1 VKANDVSANNKDS
14 ELSVG
19 LPLDERPIFD
29 LTTISPPSTPSRVAI
44 RANSGIVSGESP
56 GFLENPVYPLNSAPP
71 SQMIP
76 SLYDGII
83 KEAPSFAKNPVHPL
97 NYVASGQ
104 IFPRLYDTT
113 ATEPVS
119 LATNLVYPLNYV
131 GPGQTHPSLYHAT
144 NTEAPSFITSPI
156 YPLNYAMSG
165 QATPSFYNAVDTEA
179 PILSNETFS
188 SAHTS
193 LCNTT
198 SWGTPV
204 FSDGRNH
211 P

>member
-1 VKANDVSANNKDS
+1 MKANDVSANNKDR
-14 ELSVG
+14 EPSVG
-19 LPLDERPIFD
+19 LPLDERPIF
-29 LTTISPPSTPSRVAI
+29 PPSTPSRVAI
-44 RANSGIVSGESP
+44 RANCGIVSGESP

-97 NYVASGQ
+97 NYVASEQ

-113 ATEPVS
+113 AAEPVS
-119 LATNLVYPLNYV
+119 LATNLVYPLKYM

-156 YPLNYAMSG
+156 YPLNYAVSE
-165 QATPSFYNAVDTEA
+165 QATPLYNAVDTEA
-179 PILSNETFS
+179 PILSNEAFS

-193 LCNTT
+193 LCNTA

-204 FSDGRNH
+204 FSDGWNH